1 MGQADVPIELII
13 VDNGSEDGSLAE
25 LRDRFPHARFIE
37 MGYNS
42 GFTGGMNAGIAA
54 ASGEYVLLE
63 NADLLLADNY
73 CAGAVATMQKEPQVG
88 AVGGKVYRLANGQRT
103 TELDACGYTLSRT
116 FRTRLLEPDAERD
129 VLGVSGSCPVFRV
142 AALSTIR
149 APVGYVLDPWYF
161 AYSEDVDLMLRLN
174 LAGWRVRYLPH
185 LLAWHVRS
193 GSSVP
198 ASRFYEKPD
207 HYQVHHF
214 KNRIATIVKCLPT
227 RLLLRMALPLLF
239 TELALPAYLVWHRP
253 ASLTNWLHG
262 WSAVRGELSR
272 LLRDRCG
279 IHSGGGPANT
289 ARVQSLLATGR

>member
-54 ASGEYVLLE
+54 ASGEYVLLQ

-174 LAGWRVRYLPH
+174 LAGWRVRYVPH

-198 ASRFYEKPD
+198 AARFYEKPD
-207 HYQVHHF
+207 HYQVHH
-214 KNRIATIVKCLPT
+214 L
-227 RLLLRMALPLLF
+227 
-239 TELALPAYLVWHRP
+239 LALPAYLVWHRP
-253 ASLTNWLHG
+253 ASVANWLHG

-272 LLRDRCG
+272 LLRDRRG
-279 IHSGGGPANT
+279 IHSGDGPANT